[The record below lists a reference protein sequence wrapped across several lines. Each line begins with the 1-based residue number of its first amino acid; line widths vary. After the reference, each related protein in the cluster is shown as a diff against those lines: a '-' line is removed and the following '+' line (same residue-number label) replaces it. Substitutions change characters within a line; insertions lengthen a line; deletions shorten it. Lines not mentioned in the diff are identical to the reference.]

1 MLPVRTKVGASSIAI
16 FACDKISGKTDGVL
30 RPSKSASSHGLCQE
44 IPRKVVDERVCNKCR
59 TQVRSTTSCGVG
71 IPRAERLVAHPEE
84 EKTGMDSE

>member
-1 MLPVRTKVGASSIAI
+1 M
-16 FACDKISGKTDGVL
+16 
-30 RPSKSASSHGLCQE
+30 
-44 IPRKVVDERVCNKCR
+44 VDERVCNKCR